1 MRASGGDGVGHGGGG
16 GGGGGNRSQQASHQ
30 WQCCSRSITGP
41 GPLGPVSKWSL
52 RPDLLLKLRNLE
64 LVSLTCLSLRLSSKS
79 CLKLHLETGPWS
91 VMGSPGS
98 ASGQV
103 NQVVIQY
110 LSFSQNSPSSQ
121 KQGFYSG
128 GKAQRRHLV
137 ADASKLRRTEGDSL
151 FPFAKITWTQ
161 LPASQT
167 KR

>member
-1 MRASGGDGVGHGGGG
+1 MKGAQVSG
-16 GGGGGNRSQQASHQ
+16 NLTTE
-30 WQCCSRSITGP
+30 SRSIESGQGKSMWLFPLSIFEKP
-41 GPLGPVSKWSL
+41 G
-52 RPDLLLKLRNLE
+52 PDLLLKLRNLE

-151 FPFAKITWTQ
+151 FPFAKISWTQ